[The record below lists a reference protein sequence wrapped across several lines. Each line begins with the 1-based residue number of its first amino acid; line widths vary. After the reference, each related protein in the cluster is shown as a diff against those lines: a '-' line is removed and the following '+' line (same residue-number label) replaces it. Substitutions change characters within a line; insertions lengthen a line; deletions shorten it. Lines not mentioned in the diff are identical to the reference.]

1 MKIRGGGGKFK
12 KNMQLSFQKITTVPT
27 SDLVAGRIYFETS
40 TGMIKVA
47 TSATDVDKFGD
58 GVKSAS

>member
-1 MKIRGGGGKFK
+1 
-12 KNMQLSFQKITTVPT
+12 MQLSFQKITTVPT

-47 TSATDVDKFGD
+47 ISATDVDKFGD

>member
-1 MKIRGGGGKFK
+1 
-12 KNMQLSFQKITTVPT
+12 MQLSFQKITTVPT

-40 TGMIKVA
+40 TSVA